1 MAVAAMAPL
10 SGMASSRVAAPAD
23 PETIE
28 EAAPPVV
35 GSAPQLSESHELNG
49 SNPHGDEEGFVWPEG
64 TTEAAVV
71 TSPSVEPREDA
82 APLPK
87 LEDLV
92 QKLPAD
98 TREVLEDLFRVRF
111 VSVKRVPKSALKA
124 RPD

>member
-1 MAVAAMAPL
+1 MTPH
-10 SGMASSRVAAPAD
+10 SGIASSRVEAPAD

-28 EAAPPVV
+28 EAAPAVV
-35 GSAPQLSESHELNG
+35 GSALQLTESHGLNG
-49 SNPHGDEEGFVWPEG
+49 SIAHEEGEGFVWPEG
-64 TTEAAVV
+64 TTEV
-71 TSPSVEPREDA
+71 TSHSVELREDA
-82 APLPK
+82 LPLPK

-111 VSVKRVPKSALKA
+111 VSVKRVPKSALKT